1 MKPAILQP
9 KAVEKASFRVHKLK
23 DGKVLIENPVKLRK
37 NGQETNDLLV
47 LTKDGVEVQDRKLA
61 FPASNDAIATTTEA
75 FGIIGIIELCFAKY
89 VLVATKR
96 TLASTI
102 QAHKIWK
109 VLAGQAIPIGTTDEQ
124 QIAKVKESDEE
135 TLAKYTLDQELL
147 SHVVTIINSKH
158 LYFSTTYD
166 LTHSIQHNFLKAGK
180 TVNSTIDDRYFFNLH
195 VQKLLL
201 EKATGTGEAGD
212 TSPWVFKMICGY
224 AGAIDIRVS
233 AAGVNPVSE
242 DGVPVGENTYTVALI
257 SRLNHR
263 RLGTRYVRRGLDME
277 GNAAN
282 NVEME
287 QIVFHHDYS
296 INRGISA
303 FAQMRGSA
311 PAVWGQEL
319 NLDYRPELLI
329 ADITKSDI
337 WASIRK
343 HYEDLRSQYIGEP
356 SVAGGAD
363 YGNIVCVNLLDD
375 KGFER
380 QLTKTYEETVK
391 RFDDKKVNYEEF
403 PVNKWCKKM
412 NFRNMDILV
421 DRMRDRLINSGWLVG
436 EGEVPT
442 LHPDALLVSSKGIPS
457 SSTSTS
463 LRVHRLQTGI
473 ARVSCLDSLDRTNLT
488 CSIFARYTLPFQLA
502 SLSDPAGASKYTPVD
517 GASPNDVRD
526 PVAGLRAAFE
536 PNVRTLTN
544 LWADSGDA
552 ISLLYAGTRALKS
565 DVTRT
570 GKRQWLRGSLDDG
583 LNSLT
588 RYYLNNFSDGRKQDG
603 YDLWSG
609 KVSPDAM
616 LALAE
621 TDGAKKAKRLQKP
634 FLEKGKGITGF
645 LIPGFVIDRVEPLL
659 QAASEFAQSTVEDQ
673 VKKAQKLQEASYKH
687 LGSVDAS
694 QQQGAAADQP
704 SYISFLVSA
713 IKIYAPE
720 QVTGVLEFVVAMVVF
735 FYILVLVKIFQ
746 LKGQS
751 IVDRPKLSYEY
762 ATIHELL
769 D

>member
-1 MKPAILQP
+1 MAPSGILQQ
-9 KAVEKASFRVHKLK
+9 KAAEKASFRVYKLK
-23 DGKVLIENPVKLRK
+23 DGKVLIENPLKTRK
-37 NGQETNDLLV
+37 NGQEPSDVLV
-47 LTKDGVEVQDRKLA
+47 VSKETVEVQDRKLA
-61 FPASNDAIATTTEA
+61 FPATNEAIAMTTEVYA
-75 FGIIGIIELCFAKY
+75 VIGVIELLFAKY
-89 VLVATKR
+89 VLVVTQRK
-96 TLASTI
+96 LVSTI
-102 QAHKIWK
+102 QAHKIWQ
-109 VLAGQAIPIGTTDEQ
+109 VVAGQAISVGTPSEQ
-124 QIAKVKESDEE
+124 QVVKVKEADEE

-147 SHVVTIINSKH
+147 NNINSIINSQH
-158 LYFSTTYD
+158 LYYSTTYD
-166 LTHSIQHNFLKAGK
+166 ITHSIQHNALRTSPTKPVN
-180 TVNSTIDDRYFFNLH
+180 TVIDDRYFFNYH
-195 VQKLLL
+195 IQKPILGH
-201 EKATGTGEAGD
+201 ATGSGD
-212 TSPWVFKMICGY
+212 QGDASPWVYKMICGF
-224 AGAIDIRVS
+224 AGAIDIAVS
-233 AAGVNPVSE
+233 AAGVSE
-242 DGVPVGENTYTVALI
+242 IAVGDAASASERTYTVALI

-277 GNAAN
+277 GNTAN

-287 QIVFHHDYS
+287 QIVFHHDFS
-296 INRGISA
+296 IDRGISS
-303 FAQMRGSA
+303 FVQIRGSA

-329 ADITKSDI
+329 ADIDKPDI
-337 WASIRK
+337 WKSIK
-343 HYEDLRSQYIGEP
+343 THYDDLRSQYIGE
-356 SVAGGAD
+356 SFVANGTD
-363 YGNIVCVNLLDD
+363 YGSNVCVNLLDD

-391 RFDDKKVNYEEF
+391 RNGDAKVQYEEF

-421 DRMRDRLINSGWLVG
+421 DRMRDRLLNSGWLVG
-436 EGEVPT
+436 EGEVPP
-442 LHPDALLVSSKGIPS
+442 LSPESLIS
-457 SSTSTS
+457 SSQNAVPHSTS
-463 LRVHRLQTGI
+463 LRLHRIQTGL

-488 CSIFARYTLPFQLA
+488 CSIFARYIIPFQIAALA
-502 SLSDPAGASKYTPVD
+502 NPSASSKYTLVD
-517 GASPNDVRD
+517 GATANDVRD
-526 PVAGLRAAFE
+526 PVAGLRTALE
-536 PNVRTLTN
+536 PSVRALTN

-552 ISLLYAGTRALKS
+552 VSLLYAGTRALKA

-609 KVSPDAM
+609 KVAPEAM
-616 LALAE
+616 LSLAE

-645 LIPGFVIDRVEPLL
+645 FIPGFVIDRVEPLL
-659 QAASEFAQSTVEDQ
+659 QAASEFATSTVEDQ
-673 VKKAQKLQEASYKH
+673 VAKAQKLSQASYKH
-687 LGSVDAS
+687 LAS
-694 QQQGAAADQP
+694 GTVESTDQP
-704 SYISFLVSA
+704 SYIAFLVSA

-720 QVTGVLEFVVAMVVF
+720 KVTNALEFVVAMVVF
-735 FYILVLVKIFQ
+735 FYVLVLVKIFQ